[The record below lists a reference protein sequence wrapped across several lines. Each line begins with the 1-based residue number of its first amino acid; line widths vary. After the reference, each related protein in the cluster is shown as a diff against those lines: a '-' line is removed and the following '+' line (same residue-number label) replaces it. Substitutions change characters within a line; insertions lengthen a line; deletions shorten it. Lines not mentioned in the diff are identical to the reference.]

1 MMLRCIEQHLSN
13 TETQFMKKLSN
24 TEAELKK
31 RVAYRKKFVYL
42 TRNSH
47 LINISFIVET
57 KFLFIFK

>member
-13 TETQFMKKLSN
+13 IEAQFM
-24 TEAELKK
+24 KK